1 MAWMSVNSWKKK
13 YLKGPKAKKRTAAP
27 PCPDE
32 VPPEPVV
39 RTKSLGRR
47 K

>member
-1 MAWMSVNSWKKK
+1 MPWMSVNSWKKK
-13 YLKGPKAKKRTAAP
+13 YLKAPKRKKEAPAP

-32 VPPEPVV
+32 VPPPPAA
-39 RTKSLGRR
+39 RTKSLGPR

>member
-1 MAWMSVNSWKKK
+1 MPWMSMNSWKKK
-13 YLKGPKAKKRTAAP
+13 YLKGPKAKKRTPAP

-32 VPPEPVV
+32 VQAPRPAK
-39 RTKSLGRR
+39 TKSLGPR